1 MRFANLAVHLIL
13 IMKRNVPVVG
23 FIIGALV
30 PLIGYFVVYLIF
42 KNSGQSLENF
52 TSAYWSNNRTFAK
65 LLTLSL
71 LANLIPFV
79 YCNFKR
85 LDYISKGIFVATM
98 LYVVFIVL
106 LMFVW

>member
-1 MRFANLAVHLIL
+1 
-13 IMKRNVPVVG
+13 MKRDIPVIG
-23 FIIGALV
+23 FIIGALTPV
-30 PLIGYFVVYLIF
+30 LGFFIVYLIF
-42 KNSGQSLENF
+42 RNGDLSFENF
-52 TSAYWSNNRTFAK
+52 IKATWPRNRDFAK

-85 LDYISKGIFVATM
+85 YDYISKGVFVATM
-98 LYVVFIVL
+98 LYVVLIVL